1 MTLDQFID
9 ENDVFMASTCGDDNL
24 LQAQQKLGISFGG
37 GLMEYLR
44 NYGYLGYEYV
54 EFYGI
59 SQKAGMK
66 SNLIRKTE
74 YLHQYFPKTAPYIAF
89 GDFGEGDYYL
99 IDSEDNMYEFWT
111 EEEKLIPLHCKIDTF
126 ILKSFEAVNIES

>member
-1 MTLDQFID
+1 MTLDQFVE
-9 ENDVFMASTCGDDNL
+9 ENEVFMTTPCEESEL
-24 LQAQQKLGISFGG
+24 IQAQRILKIPFGN

-44 NYGYLGYEYV
+44 RYGYLGYEYV
-54 EFYGI
+54 EFYGV

-74 YLHQYFPKTAPYIAF
+74 YLHQYFPVTEPYLAF

-99 IDSEDNMYEFWT
+99 IDSEDNMFEFWT
-111 EEEKLIPLHCKIDTF
+111 EEERIRPLNCKIEDF
-126 ILKSFEAVNIES
+126 ILESFEAVKNDN